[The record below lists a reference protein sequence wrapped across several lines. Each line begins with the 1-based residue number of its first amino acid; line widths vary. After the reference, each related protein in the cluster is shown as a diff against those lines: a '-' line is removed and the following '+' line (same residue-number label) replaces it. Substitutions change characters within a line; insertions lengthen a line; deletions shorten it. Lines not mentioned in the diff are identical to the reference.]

1 MGLIIDTCIF
11 IAEERGR
18 FDWQG
23 FAAAHKAEEA
33 RMSAITLS
41 ELLQGVHRA
50 GSPQRAEARLRS
62 VRGQMQAISLL
73 PFGYAEAQCH
83 AEIVAD
89 LESRGCLI
97 GAYDAMIAATALA
110 NGWSVATLNLK
121 EFQRV
126 PALTVVDARP
136 WQRV

>member
-1 MGLIIDTCIF
+1 MGLILDTCIF

-18 FDWQG
+18 SDWQG

-33 RMSAITLS
+33 PMSAITLS

-50 GSPQRAEARLRS
+50 GNPQRAEARLLS
-62 VRGQMQAISLL
+62 VRAQMQAVSLL
-73 PFGYAEAQCH
+73 AFGYAEAQCH

-89 LESRGCLI
+89 LESRGSMI

-110 NGWSVATLNLK
+110 HGWSVATLNLA
-121 EFQRV
+121 EFLRV
-126 PALTVVDARP
+126 PALSVIDARP
-136 WQRV
+136 WQHS